1 MAASRHK
8 FSLDDEVVLQGR
20 PMRVAGVMRLHGA
33 GGQETVRY
41 LLAEPAGGPVIVEA
55 GSGACSALRPF
66 PPQASPPMKGSAI
79 VIGREKY
86 TLVAVRKL
94 KVVAV
99 AGQVPGGTRPGA
111 LIVSG
116 LFDGP
121 SGTLMREIVP
131 GTRRQAYY
139 LLKSLRDGDLA
150 SAAEHAALREAASL
164 AAARRKAE
172 EE

>member
-1 MAASRHK
+1 MASRDHK
-8 FSLDDEVVLQGR
+8 FSLNDEVVLQGR
-20 PMRVAGVMRLHGA
+20 PMRVAGVMRLHGTS
-33 GGQETVRY
+33 GQETVRY
-41 LLAEPAGGPVIVEA
+41 LLAETSGSPVIVEA
-55 GSGACSALRPF
+55 GSGVCSALRPF

-79 VIGREKY
+79 VVGREKY
-86 TLVAVRKL
+86 ALVAVRKL

-116 LFDGP
+116 VFDGP
-121 SGTLMREIVP
+121 SGTLMREIMP

-139 LLKSLRDGDLA
+139 LLKALRAGELL
-150 SAAEHAALREAASL
+150 SAAQHAARREAEGL

>member
-1 MAASRHK
+1 MASRDHK
-8 FSLDDEVVLQGR
+8 FALNDEVVLQGR

-33 GGQETVRY
+33 SGQETVRY
-41 LLAEPAGGPVIVEA
+41 LLAEPSGGPVIVEA
-55 GSGACSALRPF
+55 GSGIYSALRPF

-86 TLVAVRKL
+86 ALVAVRKL

-99 AGQVPGGTRPGA
+99 AGQVPGGTRPGV
-111 LIVSG
+111 LFVSG
-116 LFDGP
+116 VFDGP

-139 LLKSLRDGDLA
+139 LLKTLRDGEILP
-150 SAAEHAALREAASL
+150 AAEHAALREAASL

-172 EE
+172 ED

>member
-1 MAASRHK
+1 MASPQHRFA
-8 FSLDDEVVLQGR
+8 LDDEVVLQGR

-33 GGQETVRY
+33 SGQETVRY
-41 LLAEPAGGPVIVEA
+41 LLAEPSGGPVIVEYA
-55 GSGACSALRPF
+55 DGVYCALRPF

-79 VIGREKY
+79 VVGREKY
-86 TLVAVRKL
+86 ALVAVRKL
-94 KVVAV
+94 KVVSV
-99 AGQVPGGTRPGA
+99 AGQAPGGTRPGA

-116 LFDGP
+116 VFDGP

-139 LLKSLRDGDLA
+139 LLKTLRGGELL